1 MSPRLPLLLA
11 AGLALA
17 APALASH
24 FELEAYDLRKCL
36 QWSITRAEQPQH
48 SAAWRAAKARA
59 RGGLEVFQATADL
72 PEGGQLHKFG
82 ACSWRQVA
90 GKPRL
95 GCVPALDFP
104 LAGAT
109 FVLAKDQRLR
119 TATVLRCASGCDQK
133 IPDLVYELH
142 DDTRSSLATREREE
156 RARSARLRRT
166 CAGLR

>member
-1 MSPRLPLLLA
+1 MKLRLSALLA

-17 APALASH
+17 GPALAAPL
-24 FELEAYDLRKCL
+24 ELEAYDLRKCL
-36 QWSITRAEQPQH
+36 QWSITRAEQPVR

-59 RGGLEVFQATADL
+59 RGGLEVFAATADL
-72 PEGGQLHKFG
+72 PEGGSLHKYG
-82 ACSWRQVA
+82 ACGYRRVA
-90 GKPRL
+90 GKPRVA
-95 GCVPALDFP
+95 CVPVLDFP

-109 FVLAKDQRLR
+109 FVVANDQRFR

-142 DDTRSSLATREREE
+142 DETRSSVAVQEREE
-156 RARSARLRRT
+156 RARGAKMRRA

>member
-1 MSPRLPLLLA
+1 MRPRLPALLA
-11 AGLALA
+11 AGLLA
-17 APALASH
+17 APAFASH

-36 QWSITRAEQPQH
+36 QWSITRADKPVRT
-48 SAAWRAAKARA
+48 AAYRAARARA

-82 ACSWRQVA
+82 ACSWRHVA

-95 GCVPALDFP
+95 GCVPVLDFP
-104 LAGAT
+104 LAGAN
-109 FVLAKDQRLR
+109 FVQARDQRFR

-133 IPDLVYELH
+133 IPDLVYQVHE
-142 DDTRSSLATREREE
+142 DTTSSLALQEKEE
-156 RARSARLRRT
+156 RARGAKLRRA